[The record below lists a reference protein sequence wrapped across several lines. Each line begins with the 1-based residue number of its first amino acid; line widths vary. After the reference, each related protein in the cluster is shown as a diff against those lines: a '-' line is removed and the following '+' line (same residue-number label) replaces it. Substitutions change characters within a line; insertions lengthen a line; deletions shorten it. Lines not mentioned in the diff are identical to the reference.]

1 MSDLFPVDLLVM
13 IDEVRREIAQRRNVY
28 ARMVSAHQMNPRT
41 ATRRIEIMEALL
53 AKLEAE
59 RRAQ

>member
-1 MSDLFPVDLLVM
+1 MSDLFPVDRQMM

-28 ARMVSAHQMNPRT
+28 ARLVGEHKMNGRT
-41 ATRRIEIMEALL
+41 ATRRIEIMEAVL

-59 RRAQ
+59 EPR

>member
-1 MSDLFPVDLLVM
+1 MSDLFPVDRQMM

-28 ARMVSAHQMNPRT
+28 ARLVSEHKMNGRT
-41 ATRRIEIMEALL
+41 ATRRIEIMEAVL

-59 RRAQ
+59 EPR

>member
-1 MSDLFPVDLLVM
+1 MSELFPVDGQTI
-13 IDEVRREIAQRRNVY
+13 IDEVRREIAQRRHVY
-28 ARMVSAHQMNPRT
+28 PRLVEAHQMSART

-59 RRAQ
+59 EPR